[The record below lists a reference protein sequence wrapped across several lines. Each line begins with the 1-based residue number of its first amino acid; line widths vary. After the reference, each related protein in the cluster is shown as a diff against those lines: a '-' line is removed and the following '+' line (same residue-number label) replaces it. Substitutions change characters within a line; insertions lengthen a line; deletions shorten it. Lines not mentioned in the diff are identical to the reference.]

1 MLYYKFIYST
11 ALLLI
16 FPFAIIYFLILSVKN
31 RDIDIIENRLG
42 SIRKLENK
50 NSICIH
56 CSSLGEINGAKE
68 LIAEV
73 AKSNNILI
81 STNTSSGKAR
91 AQQLFPNLDVVY
103 FPLDYKFIIHKWLKI
118 AQIKNI
124 LIYETEI
131 WSNFY
136 SVCASKKIKLC
147 IINARIQKNLHKT
160 QFIKNIYKEAL
171 KNTNLILC
179 KSGYEREKYR
189 KFGVD
194 EENLL
199 SIGNLKYSY
208 VPDFSDELSIKRSE
222 KTYENNKSIVWDTE
236 IDNKEFGPYWT
247 GKKRLHFSNKDH
259 YFLMASTHEPDEKYF
274 LQGIKELSEEGIV
287 TVIAPRHIKRA
298 NRIKI
303 FFYKNGI
310 KAHLL
315 TDLAKEDLVLEKNF
329 SGVLIIDTF
338 GDLPK
343 YYSGARYVYVGG
355 GYSKR
360 GVQNI
365 IEPSTYGKPILVG
378 PNIENFYEEIIN
390 LRKDKGITII
400 EDDKWTPAQE
410 NIAKY
415 LRELNE
421 CDNETLAKM
430 GGLAKAYNLKLNGVL
445 EKYIDILKEK
455 KFIN

>member
-16 FPFAIIYFLILSVKN
+16 FPFAIIYFLILSIRK
-31 RDIDIIENRLG
+31 RDLGIIKNRLG
-42 SIRKLENK
+42 SIPKLENK

-68 LIAEV
+68 LITEI

-81 STNTSSGKAR
+81 STNTFSGKVR

-103 FPLDYKFIIHKWLKI
+103 FPLDYKFIIHKWLKLS
-118 AQIKNI
+118 QIKNV

-136 SVCASKKIKLC
+136 KVCASKKIKLC

-160 QFIKNIYKEAL
+160 KFIKNIYKEAL

-189 KFGVD
+189 KLGID

-199 SIGNLKYSY
+199 STGNLKYSY
-208 VPDFSDELSIKRSE
+208 VPDFSDKPSTKRNE
-222 KTYENNKSIVWDTE
+222 KTYEYNKSIVRDTE
-236 IDNKEFGPYWT
+236 IENKEFGPYWT
-247 GKKRLHFSNKDH
+247 SKKRLHFSNKDG

-274 LQGIKELSEEGIV
+274 LQGIKELSKEDIV

-310 KAHLL
+310 EAHLL
-315 TDLAKEDLVLEKNF
+315 TDLAKGNLVLKRNF
-329 SGVLIIDTF
+329 SGVIIIDTF

-343 YYSGARYVYVGG
+343 YYSGAKYVYVGG

-365 IEPSTYGKPILVG
+365 IEPSAYGKSILVG

-390 LRKDKGITII
+390 LRKEKGITIV
-400 EDDKWTPAQE
+400 EDNKSIPVQE
-410 NIAKY
+410 NITKY
-415 LRELNE
+415 LKELNK
-421 CDNETLAKM
+421 CDNETLDKM

-445 EKYIDILKEK
+445 KKYIDILKEK